1 MTETLCESPETRFI
15 GLMSE
20 LFQLREAEE
29 LDFGIYR
36 VIRRH
41 NQKVREF
48 LGEIVEDHGQP
59 VLRGGELAGIL
70 EGAFQH
76 IGQETRN
83 EKKLELQRM
92 AEALGI
98 KAHLS
103 ADEREKYLLG
113 VEKIPAMR
121 QQVMDYRNLREELE
135 TTYSAS
141 ADRSE
146 VLNRLYEFFSRHYQD
161 GDFIVQRRYGRNGA
175 RYIRSS
181 GEDTEFHWA
190 TEDMY
195 YIKSGDV
202 FTDYPVCLSNGQR
215 LVFCVDAETL
225 KQTRAELKPTDKA
238 SYKLRTIVQDS
249 PRPLGE
255 GPGVRVR
262 VILDYVKGAQK
273 ARAQLEEIASKA
285 ASIARVQPEEIARHL
300 RRYVARNQSDFFIH
314 KRLQEALDDDLDIF
328 VKTDVLNA
336 EQLLADEAGQ
346 LPARALRV
354 ARGIR

>member
-1 MTETLCESPETRFI
+1 MTELLCESPEARFV

-36 VIRRH
+36 IIRRH

-76 IGQETRN
+76 IDQETRD
-83 EKKLELQRM
+83 EKKRELQRM

-103 ADEREKYLLG
+103 AEEREHYLLG

-121 QQVMDYRNLREELE
+121 QQVMDYRHLREELE

-141 ADRSE
+141 TDCSE

-215 LVFCVDAETL
+215 LVFCVEAETL

-238 SYKLRTIVQDS
+238 SYKLRTIEQKDNAI
-249 PRPLGE
+249 
-255 GPGVRVR
+255 R
-262 VILDYVKGAQK
+262 VILDYLKGAQK
-273 ARAQLEEIASKA
+273 ARAQLDEIASKT
-285 ASIARVQPEEIARHL
+285 ASVARVQPEEIARHL
-300 RRYVARNQSDFFIH
+300 RRYVSPQPV
-314 KRLQEALDDDLDIF
+314 RLLHLQA
-328 VKTDVLNA
+328 
-336 EQLLADEAGQ
+336 
-346 LPARALRV
+346 V
-354 ARGIR
+354 ARGAGWRSGYLRQNRCAQCRPVAGR